1 MTYRNTYFRIRA
13 EGYVVDPACGTSW
26 ASESAENA
34 FIAESRRLFQDAGW
48 TLTMGYSGICDTI
61 TKGKQELYLHPQ
73 SFSGVILE
81 DEVQPLKDLM
91 EGANSFRCEH
101 IDFYEEYLDV
111 SDEEYLELLEAKHDE
126 ISDVIL
132 NYCRSKRTNMYLTG
146 PVALDIA
153 ERVAPRRIGDSGT
166 PNKSAVQFVGGLIAQ
181 MVRQGQLV
189 TAETDNGLGIRTAT
203 ESEQRAHSLKESG
216 PAGNM
221 MIQGW

>member
-1 MTYRNTYFRIRA
+1 MTYREVYFRVRA

-26 ASESAENA
+26 ASESAEKA
-34 FIAESRRLFQDAGW
+34 FIAESRRLFQNAGW
-48 TLTMGYSGICDTI
+48 TLTMGYSGICDTV

-73 SFSGVILE
+73 SFSGVIAE
-81 DEVQPLKDLM
+81 DEVQILKDLM
-91 EGANSFRCEH
+91 EVATSFRCYH
-101 IDFYEEYLDV
+101 VDFYEEYLDV
-111 SDEEYLELLEAKHDE
+111 SDEEYLELLESKRDE
-126 ISDVIL
+126 ICDVIL
-132 NYCRSKRTNMYLTG
+132 NYCRSKHATMYLTG
-146 PVALDIA
+146 PLAIDIA

-189 TAETDNGLGIRTAT
+189 TAEMDNGLGIRTAT
-203 ESEQRAHSLKESG
+203 AREHRARSLKESG